1 MKSVFVAFAL
11 ACAPVCAFAEDITI
25 PVFGGEATLD
35 KAPQTVVALDLAA
48 IDTLTALHVPLAG
61 VPDITPPAFMGS
73 AMQGIDTMG
82 TLFEPDLEKLAVLN
96 PDLIIAGG
104 RSQAVVGAL
113 SEVAPTI
120 DMTIEGTDLVNEA
133 KARTTAYGA
142 LFGKEAEADA
152 LNANLDAKIAATK
165 AAVGGKGSALIL
177 MANGGKLAAYGDD
190 SRFGWLHTVTG
201 LPEAA
206 PDITAE
212 NHGES
217 VSFEFIAEVN
227 PDWILVIDR
236 LAAIG
241 REGQAAA
248 ATLDTPLV
256 ANTTAGKT
264 GQIIYLESAPLYLA
278 SGGATAM
285 PVILDQLTTAFSAKS
300 GS

>member
-1 MKSVFVAFAL
+1 MKFFSLAFAL
-11 ACAPVCAFAEDITI
+11 ACAPACALAEDVTI
-25 PVFGGEATLD
+25 PVFGGEATVK
-35 KAPQTVVALDLAA
+35 KAPETVVALDLAA
-48 IDTLTALHVPLAG
+48 IDTLNALGVSLDG
-61 VPDITPPAFMGS
+61 VPDITAPAFMSG
-73 AMQGIDTMG
+73 ALNGIDTMG
-82 TLFEPDLEKLAVLN
+82 TLHEPDLEKLAVLN

-104 RSQAVVGAL
+104 RSQSVVGAL

-120 DMTIEGTDLVNEA
+120 DMTIEGTDLVDEA

-142 LFGKEAEADA
+142 IFGKETEAEV
-152 LNANLDAKIAATK
+152 LNSALDAKIAATK
-165 AAVGGKGSALIL
+165 QAIKGKGSALIL
-177 MANGGKLAAYGDD
+177 MANGGKLSAYGDD

-206 PDITAE
+206 PDIAAE
-212 NHGES
+212 NHGEA

-241 REGQAAA
+241 REGQAAV

-256 ANTTAGKT
+256 SNTNAGKT

-285 PVILDQLTTAFSAKS
+285 PIILDQLISAFSAKS